1 MLQYV
6 FNFFLTFF
14 FNRIAHVFESPNFV
28 DESCREQV
36 ISTNTKTRHIIMEK
50 DILIQNLKEKL
61 GNDTASVISDRTFDG
76 ISSLYL
82 DSFKEDDKVNDDT
95 YKPVLAVLKEFA
107 GQKRYDEKA
116 FVEKYKADYEKQHEK
131 EVGDKITLAVAKA
144 IEDYKKEHPEKKE
157 EPKKEEPKKDEKDLD
172 TKIAEAIAKAIGGLT
187 SEEGA
192 IGKLTG
198 TVNSFI
204 NTYNEREKSA
214 KESDVRQQLWDYLKE
229 RGANKD
235 FVIKTTIRDI
245 QIGDNPNIA
254 ELKILAERMYEKNYK
269 ECEGEGAP
277 AFGGKGNG
285 GAGGSGDTSF
295 VKERIE
301 ALKKEAEESAGYQAE
316 LEKTFQ

>member
-1 MLQYV
+1 MW
-6 FNFFLTFF
+6 TKP
-14 FNRIAHVFESPNFV
+14 AESRQFRPTQKLN
-28 DESCREQV
+28 
-36 ISTNTKTRHIIMEK
+36 IIMEK

-82 DSFKEDDKVNDDT
+82 DSFKEDDKVSDDT

-116 FVEKYKADYEKQHEK
+116 FTERYKADYEKQHEK

-187 SEEGA
+187 AEDGA

-204 NTYNEREKSA
+204 SSYNEHEKNVRDNAIRE
-214 KESDVRQQLWDYLKE
+214 QLREYLVGRK
-229 RGANKD
+229 ANGPAVVDLVLEK
-235 FVIKTTIRDI
+235 I
-245 QIGDNPNIA
+245 QIGEKPNLA
-254 ELKILAERMYEKNYK
+254 ELKVLAERDYEASYK
-269 ECEGEGAP
+269 KFYGEGAP
-277 AFGGKGNG
+277 AFGGNGNG
-285 GAGGSGDTSF
+285 GAGGGGDTSF

-301 ALKKEAEESAGYQAE
+301 ALKKEAEENSGYQAE
-316 LEKTFQ
+316 LEKSFQ

>member
-1 MLQYV
+1 
-6 FNFFLTFF
+6 
-14 FNRIAHVFESPNFV
+14 
-28 DESCREQV
+28 
-36 ISTNTKTRHIIMEK
+36 MEK

-61 GNDTASVISDRTFDG
+61 GSDTASVISDRTFDG

-82 DSFKEDDKVNDDT
+82 DSFKEDDKVTDDT

-107 GQKRYDEKA
+107 GQKRFDEKA
-116 FVEKYKADYEKQHEK
+116 FTEKYKAEYEKQHEK
-131 EVGDKITLAVAKA
+131 EVSDKVTLAVAKA
-144 IEDYKKEHPEKKE
+144 IEEYKKEHPEPN
-157 EPKKEEPKKDEKDLD
+157 PKDKDKDKDKDSDKDLD
-172 TKIAEAIAKAIGGLT
+172 AKIADAVAKAIGGLT
-187 SEEGA
+187 AEDGA

-214 KESDVRQQLWDYLKE
+214 RESDVRQQLWDYLKE

-245 QIGDNPNIA
+245 QIGDTPNIA

-277 AFGGKGNG
+277 AFGGNGNG
-285 GAGGSGDTSF
+285 GAGGGGDTSF

-301 ALKKEAEESAGYQAE
+301 ALKKEAEENSGYQAE
-316 LEKTFQ
+316 LEKGFQ

>member
-1 MLQYV
+1 MW
-6 FNFFLTFF
+6 TKP
-14 FNRIAHVFESPNFV
+14 AESRQFRPTQKLN
-28 DESCREQV
+28 
-36 ISTNTKTRHIIMEK
+36 IIMEK

-82 DSFKEDDKVNDDT
+82 DSFKEDDKVSDDT

-107 GQKRYDEKA
+107 GQKRFDEKA

-172 TKIAEAIAKAIGGLT
+172 TKIAEAIAKAIGGLIA
-187 SEEGA
+187 EDGA

-198 TVNSFI
+198 KVNSFI
-204 NTYNEREKSA
+204 SSYNEHEKNVRDNAIRE
-214 KESDVRQQLWDYLKE
+214 QLREYLVGRK
-229 RGANKD
+229 ANGPAVVDLVLEK
-235 FVIKTTIRDI
+235 I
-245 QIGDNPNIA
+245 QIGEKPNLA
-254 ELKILAERMYEKNYK
+254 ELKVLAERDYEASYK
-269 ECEGEGAP
+269 KFYGEGAP
-277 AFGGKGNG
+277 AFGGNGNG
-285 GAGGSGDTSF
+285 GAGGGGDTSF

-301 ALKKEAEESAGYQAE
+301 ALKKEAEENSGYQAE
-316 LEKTFQ
+316 LEKSFQ

>member
-1 MLQYV
+1 
-6 FNFFLTFF
+6 
-14 FNRIAHVFESPNFV
+14 
-28 DESCREQV
+28 
-36 ISTNTKTRHIIMEK
+36 MEK

-82 DSFKEDDKVNDDT
+82 DSFKEDDKVSDDT

-107 GQKRYDEKA
+107 GQKRFDEKA

-187 SEEGA
+187 AEDGA

-204 NTYNEREKSA
+204 SSYNEHEKNVRDNAIRE
-214 KESDVRQQLWDYLKE
+214 QLREYLVGRK
-229 RGANKD
+229 ANGPAVVDLVLEK
-235 FVIKTTIRDI
+235 I
-245 QIGDNPNIA
+245 QIGEKPNLA
-254 ELKILAERMYEKNYK
+254 ELKVLAERDYEASYK
-269 ECEGEGAP
+269 KFYGEGAP
-277 AFGGKGNG
+277 AFGGNGNG
-285 GAGGSGDTSF
+285 GAGGGGDTSF

-301 ALKKEAEESAGYQAE
+301 ALKKEAEENSGYQAE
-316 LEKTFQ
+316 LEKSFQ